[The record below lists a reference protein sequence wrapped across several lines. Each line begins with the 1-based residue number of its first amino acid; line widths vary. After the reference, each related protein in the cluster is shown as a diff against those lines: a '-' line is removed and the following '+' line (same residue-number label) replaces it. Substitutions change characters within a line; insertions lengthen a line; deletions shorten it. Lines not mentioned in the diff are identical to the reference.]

1 MAVGDRERRRLQPAA
16 FEIAQDG
23 RPTLARFPHAAL
35 RREHHLLAV
44 GERADHDQQRR
55 FRVLQARL
63 HVEWPCALGVLVPW
77 PWVLLIFG
85 ALLLVGA
92 AGAMLLRRREA
103 GEVLTYVAQALQVPY
118 VAVGPVAFRFV
129 AGLQASVLV
138 TAGRLSYFIG
148 VATSITLWRPDNGAP
163 TAIGLNF
170 VPIMILI

>member
-1 MAVGDRERRRLQPAA
+1 M
-16 FEIAQDG
+16 
-23 RPTLARFPHAAL
+23 
-35 RREHHLLAV
+35 
-44 GERADHDQQRR
+44 
-55 FRVLQARL
+55 
-63 HVEWPCALGVLVPW
+63 EWPCALGVLVPW

-138 TAGRLSYFIG
+138 TTGRLSYFIG

-170 VPIMILI
+170 VPIMILIGLACLPTPAIVSGGN